1 MFDEDGNEIEPEVAE
16 DGEEG
21 GEEDDGEECEEEEEV
36 NEEEQEGE
44 ENEDDEEEAN
54 EWAVAIEPEA
64 PVVAEV
70 IPVAPAEVS
79 VEAPVEAPVE
89 IPVEIPVEAPIET
102 PAEIPAEVS
111 AEAQAEVET
120 AEGQEEDE
128 EKAKAPPVE
137 KKVDFSDIVQQKIID
152 TDAPPKDPTPEPEPE
167 PEPIVEPVIEEPIVE
182 EPVVE
187 DFVVTKR
194 KPKFHISEY
203 QLKKKFYF
211 VNKLYNLGVPSGRT
225 FRLQSVISSID
236 PITVEWRRN
245 GRLLSNTPRTSIV
258 TDAKTNVSIVEV
270 TRTRLQ
276 DNGRYSCTATSDFS
290 GTITDE
296 CDVSIY
302 LPQPQDTGDQPPTFT
317 RLLTG
322 INFYRLQKY

>member
-1 MFDEDGNEIEPEVAE
+1 M
-16 DGEEG
+16 
-21 GEEDDGEECEEEEEV
+21 
-36 NEEEQEGE
+36 
-44 ENEDDEEEAN
+44 
-54 EWAVAIEPEA
+54 
-64 PVVAEV
+64 
-70 IPVAPAEVS
+70 
-79 VEAPVEAPVE
+79 
-89 IPVEIPVEAPIET
+89 
-102 PAEIPAEVS
+102 
-111 AEAQAEVET
+111 
-120 AEGQEEDE
+120 
-128 EKAKAPPVE
+128 APPVE
-137 KKVDFSDIVQQKIID
+137 KKVDFSDVVQKKIID
-152 TDAPPKDPTPEPEPE
+152 SDAPPKDPTPEPEPV
-167 PEPIVEPVIEEPIVE
+167 PGVVAEPVVVE

-187 DFVVTKR
+187 DSVVMKR

-276 DNGRYSCTATSDFS
+276 DNGRYSCTATSGFC

-317 RLLTG
+317 RLITG